1 MVLCFFFVGL
11 LLSAAALAG
20 EIRGATVSDVA
31 KTASVKS
38 RIANLLMRVFP
49 KCIKASCLN
58 VPHRIGSNIP
68 GQSHQREKLVRFS
81 GAS

>member
-1 MVLCFFFVGL
+1 
-11 LLSAAALAG
+11 
-20 EIRGATVSDVA
+20 
-31 KTASVKS
+31 
-38 RIANLLMRVFP
+38 LLMRVFP